1 MNKQQITQPMLN
13 RAMMEAVDFIHPEGW
28 DCPPTLFALV
38 PTRLLAQHAVDVD
51 DDSPLTLVVQ
61 DDLPSNIE
69 PGSEHLADYVS
80 RVIWPDNVVG
90 AVLAQEIKFKD
101 TADSRD
107 SAPRPARLFSG
118 VIREEFAATND
129 SDFVVDELLADDPDD
144 SDNESTDDART
155 DAARTA
161 GSEGIEQTLLQLRPT
176 EEELA
181 DAGPFAEDDIQLRGG
196 PGIAPGVIAALRHG
210 LDQNGHDVL

>member
-38 PTRLLAQHAVDVD
+38 PTQLLAQHAVDVD

-90 AVLAQEIKFKD
+90 AVLAIRTLRIPQNQKVSSKPYCNCALPKKSLP
-101 TADSRD
+101 T
-107 SAPRPARLFSG
+107 PAHSPKMISSCA
-118 VIREEFAATND
+118 VAQ
-129 SDFVVDELLADDPDD
+129 ELLQ
-144 SDNESTDDART
+144 ELLLHCGMGST
-155 DAARTA
+155 RTA
-161 GSEGIEQTLLQLRPT
+161 MTYSRVSIVSTKG
-176 EEELA
+176 
-181 DAGPFAEDDIQLRGG
+181 
-196 PGIAPGVIAALRHG
+196 
-210 LDQNGHDVL
+210 

>member
-1 MNKQQITQPMLN
+1 MNTQQITQPMLN

-38 PTRLLAQHAVDVD
+38 PTSLLAQHAVDVD
-51 DDSPLTLVVQ
+51 DNSPLTLVVQ

-101 TADSRD
+101 TADSQ
-107 SAPRPARLFSG
+107 SSKPRPARLFSG
-118 VIREEFAATND
+118 VIREEFAATNN
-129 SDFVVDELLADDPDD
+129 SDFVVDELLVDDADDSGDVQ
-144 SDNESTDDART
+144 TT
-155 DAARTA
+155 GT
-161 GSEGIEQTLLQLRPT
+161 EGIEQTLLQLRPT

-210 LDQNGHDVL
+210 LDQNGTGVL

>member
-1 MNKQQITQPMLN
+1 MNTQQITQPMLN

-38 PTRLLAQHAVDVD
+38 PTRLLTQHAVDVD

-129 SDFVVDELLADDPDD
+129 SDLVVDELLADDPDD
-144 SDNESTDDART
+144 ASTAAAHS

-210 LDQNGHDVL
+210 LDQNGYDVL

>member
-107 SAPRPARLFSG
+107 SSPRPARLFSG
-118 VIREEFAATND
+118 VIRHDFAATND
-129 SDFVVDELLADDPDD
+129 SALFVDELLADDSDD
-144 SDNESTDDART
+144 GSAGAAHSD
-155 DAARTA
+155 TA
-161 GSEGIEQTLLQLRPT
+161 HTAEPEGIEQTLLQLRPT
-176 EEELA
+176 EKELA

-210 LDQNGHDVL
+210 LDQNGYDVL

>member
-13 RAMMEAVDFIHPEGW
+13 RAMMETVDFIHPEGW

-38 PTRLLAQHAVDVD
+38 PTSLLASQMVDF
-51 DDSPLTLVVQ
+51 DDSAPLTLVVQ
-61 DDLPSNIE
+61 DDLPNNIE

-107 SAPRPARLFSG
+107 SEPRPARLFSG
-118 VIREEFAATND
+118 VIRDEYAA
-129 SDFVVDELLADDPDD
+129 DE
-144 SDNESTDDART
+144 
-155 DAARTA
+155 
-161 GSEGIEQTLLQLRPT
+161 IEQTLLQLRPT

-181 DAGPFAEDDIQLRGG
+181 AAGPFAEDDVQLRGG

-210 LDQNGHDVL
+210 LNQSSDDVL

>member
-1 MNKQQITQPMLN
+1 MNTQQITQPMLN

-38 PTRLLAQHAVDVD
+38 PTSLLAQHAVDVD
-51 DDSPLTLVVQ
+51 DDSPLALVVR
-61 DDLPSNIE
+61 DDLPSKIE
-69 PGSEHLADYVS
+69 PGSGHLADDVA

-101 TADSRD
+101 TADSQ
-107 SAPRPARLFSG
+107 SSKPRPARLFSG
-118 VIREEFAATND
+118 VIREEFAATNN
-129 SDFVVDELLADDPDD
+129 SDFVVDELLVDDTDD
-144 SDNESTDDART
+144 SDDAQT
-155 DAARTA
+155 T
-161 GSEGIEQTLLQLRPT
+161 GTEGIEQTLLQLRPT

-210 LDQNGHDVL
+210 LDQNGSGVL